1 MRRQPVHSAYKSS
14 FLVALFSSLQQ
25 QEQLQQHPKQVT
37 PSWKTGIG

>member
-14 FLVALFSSLQQ
+14 FLVALISSLQQ
-25 QEQLQQHPKQVT
+25 QEQQHPKQVT